1 MVTLVAFAL
10 LAATGAVA
18 RAAATGRWNRP
29 GALPAGTLAVNVA
42 GCLLLGALRGADLAP
57 ATVTLLGTGMVGAF
71 TTFSGFAADAVGLAT
86 EGRRGRAGLAAA
98 YVALSLVAGLLA
110 AALGDTLAG

>member
-1 MVTLVAFAL
+1 MVTAVAFAL
-10 LAATGAVA
+10 LAAAGALT

-29 GALPAGTLAVNVA
+29 GSLPAGTLAVNVT

-57 ATVTLLGTGMVGAF
+57 PAVTVLGTGMVGAF
-71 TTFSGFAADAVGLAT
+71 TTFSGFAADTVGLAT
-86 EGRRGRAGLAAA
+86 SGRRARAGA

-110 AALGDTLAG
+110 AALGDALAQ